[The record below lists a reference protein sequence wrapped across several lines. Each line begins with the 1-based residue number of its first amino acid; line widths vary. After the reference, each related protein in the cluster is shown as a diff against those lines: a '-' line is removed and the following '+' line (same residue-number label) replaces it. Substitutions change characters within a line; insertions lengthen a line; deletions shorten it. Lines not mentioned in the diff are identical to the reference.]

1 MIFTHF
7 LCSKNH
13 FERNDGKPLLRYAA
27 TKGCT
32 LSTTFLWVFKMRSRS
47 KQFYQ

>member
-13 FERNDGKPLLRYAA
+13 FERNDGKP
-27 TKGCT
+27 
-32 LSTTFLWVFKMRSRS
+32 FLGMLPQKDVH
-47 KQFYQ
+47 